1 MVLRTAA
8 AHHFNRLSVSTPR
21 LLSSLSKSKQWLP
34 SNNSSSAQ
42 AISLRALATAAAG
55 AESKPGEK
63 KKEMSDYFLDNLGTI
78 FLGTIGAI
86 FLSLVRS
93 SYGTT
98 NKNNIRDDLEEKSA
112 LDPLEMDD
120 LRIANSEL
128 DTQVFRSI
136 SQGLKQEFSSGRA
149 TYPEVVK
156 SVRATMASLKG
167 PAFTIELGHLVDRA
181 VIGAFE
187 EKGMSQEED
196 MPLSF
201 WIAILSMAL
210 HSTSNDRIRLLY
222 EGMQVNDE
230 AVTFA
235 QVQEMIGHLQ
245 VSSQLVPDSQVIMS
259 EQKYPIQQYHR
270 GTPKQLVEYDGNMN
284 DPIDVAFFADILR
297 SNSVCAWGEC
307 YLRKKPTMETNNV
320 STVNNP

>member
-1 MVLRTAA
+1 V
-8 AHHFNRLSVSTPR
+8 
-21 LLSSLSKSKQWLP
+21 
-34 SNNSSSAQ
+34 
-42 AISLRALATAAAG
+42 RALASAAAG
-55 AESKPGEK
+55 AVSKPGEK
-63 KKEMSDYFLDNLGTI
+63 KKKEISDYFLDNLGTI

-86 FLSLVRS
+86 FLSLIRS

-112 LDPLEMDD
+112 LDPLEIDD
-120 LRIANSEL
+120 LRIANSDL

-136 SQGLKQEFSSGRA
+136 SQGLKQDFSSGRA

-156 SVRATMASLKG
+156 SVRTTMASLKG
-167 PAFTIELGHLVDRA
+167 PAFTIELGHLIDRA

-187 EKGMSQEED
+187 EKGMSQEVD

-210 HSTSNDRIRLLY
+210 NSTSNDRIRLLY
-222 EGMQVNDE
+222 EGMQLNDE
-230 AVTFA
+230 AVPFA
-235 QVQEMIGHLQ
+235 QVHEMISHLQ

-259 EQKYPIQQYHR
+259 AQKYPIQQYHR
-270 GTPKQLVEYDGNMN
+270 GTPKELVEYDGNMN

-307 YLRKKPTMETNNV
+307 YLRKKPTMETKDVYNV
-320 STVNNP
+320 SNP